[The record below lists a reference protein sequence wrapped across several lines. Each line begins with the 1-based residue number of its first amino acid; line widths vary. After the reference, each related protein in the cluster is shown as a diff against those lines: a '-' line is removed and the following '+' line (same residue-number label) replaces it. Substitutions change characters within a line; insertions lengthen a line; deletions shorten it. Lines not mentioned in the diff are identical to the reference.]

1 MSKPLRIAIVSHQ
14 VGRYDGQGRVNYEI
28 ACGAVAAGWGVTI
41 VGMRC
46 AEDIAAHPAV
56 KFIRFDVEKWP
67 TQVVRN
73 FAFAAASARWIKAH
87 RHDHDIL
94 HVNGCLTWAN
104 SDINAAHF
112 VHGAWMQSP
121 FYPFKSWWRSPYA
134 AYQRFYSSA
143 NARSETTAFHRTRS
157 VVAVSKKVASELR
170 SIGVPEDK
178 ISVIYNGVD
187 TDEFR
192 PGPSERGRFGLPE
205 QTPLFL
211 FAGDIRTPRKNLDTV
226 LSALLQVPELH
237 LAVAGAIAGSPFP
250 EMVQNLGLAER
261 VHFLDKVREMPAL
274 MRSVD
279 AFVFPSRYEC
289 MSLVLL
295 EALASGLPVLTAQT
309 AGGAEIIGLAGRVL
323 ENPDDRETLA
333 AWMRE
338 LKDSPELRQSM
349 GEQARAIALAH
360 NWQSMATQYRE
371 LYTRVKW
378 ERVEQLRNAMATA
391 V

>member
-1 MSKPLRIAIVSHQ
+1 
-14 VGRYDGQGRVNYEI
+14 
-28 ACGAVAAGWGVTI
+28 
-41 VGMRC
+41 
-46 AEDIAAHPAV
+46 
-56 KFIRFDVEKWP
+56 
-67 TQVVRN
+67 
-73 FAFAAASARWIKAH
+73 
-87 RHDHDIL
+87 
-94 HVNGCLTWAN
+94 
-104 SDINAAHF
+104 
-112 VHGAWMQSP
+112 
-121 FYPFKSWWRSPYA
+121 
-134 AYQRFYSSA
+134 
-143 NARSETTAFHRTRS
+143 
-157 VVAVSKKVASELR
+157 
-170 SIGVPEDK
+170 
-178 ISVIYNGVD
+178 
-187 TDEFR
+187 
-192 PGPSERGRFGLPE
+192 
-205 QTPLFL
+205 
-211 FAGDIRTPRKNLDTV
+211 
-226 LSALLQVPELH
+226 
-237 LAVAGAIAGSPFP
+237 
-250 EMVQNLGLAER
+250 
-261 VHFLDKVREMPAL
+261 